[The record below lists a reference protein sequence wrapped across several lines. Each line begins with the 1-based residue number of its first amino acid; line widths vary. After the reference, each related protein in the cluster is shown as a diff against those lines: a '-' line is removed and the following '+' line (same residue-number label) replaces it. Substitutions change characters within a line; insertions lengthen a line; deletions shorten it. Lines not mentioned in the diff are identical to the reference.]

1 MRPARHPSP
10 HRAVAD
16 GPATP
21 RTCRRGA
28 VVVAAAVAL
37 FVARAAPAAA
47 EAPTPPRAFVEVVVR
62 PSRPFVEQPVDVVL
76 RVGVESRR
84 FADAAVPMSGRALS
98 LPVHAGGVDLARLDG
113 LVAVPSRG
121 GASPEGAST
130 LAWGDDVVAATR
142 VGAERRDETTYD
154 VYEVVRRVL
163 FERAGPVAF
172 PAPTLRYAWG
182 ARFDEDLLDGRVAV
196 DVRAERVVGS
206 ASTVDVAPL
215 PDEGRPASF
224 SGIVGRYAV
233 TASLDRDAIDLGGSA
248 RLTVHFVGDGNLDVR
263 AVPALGD
270 LAGFHTF
277 GRLAAPQD
285 GAAAT
290 WDVAPTSA
298 DVTSVPSMR
307 FAAFDP
313 TPPARYVELVTAP
326 IPLRV
331 RPASGPASAPSP
343 ARADGGEDG
352 GGGAVVVALALGFA
366 ALAIAVLVARRRR
379 RARHAAEG
387 AVPAAPPP
395 SPREAFARALAANAG
410 DVGGA
415 LSVALETAA
424 GLRRE
429 SASSLAPVARIEA
442 LGLSA
447 DLVAALRE
455 VVRRCD
461 AARYGA
467 DPTSAPS
474 ASSVEALLERVAAEV
489 PPQGCGPGS
498 PPQSEHRATTQG
510 L

>member
-1 MRPARHPSP
+1 M
-10 HRAVAD
+10 
-16 GPATP
+16 
-21 RTCRRGA
+21 
-28 VVVAAAVAL
+28 VVAAAVAL

-47 EAPTPPRAFVEVVVR
+47 EAPRPPRVFVEVVVR

-113 LVAVPSRG
+113 LVAVPTRR

-154 VYEVVRRVL
+154 VYEVVRRAL
-163 FERAGPVAF
+163 FERAGPVAV

-196 DVRAERVVGS
+196 DVRAERVVGT
-206 ASTVDVAPL
+206 AFTVDVAPL

-224 SGIVGRYAV
+224 AGIVGRYAV
-233 TASLDRDAIDLGGSA
+233 TASLDRDAIDLGASA
-248 RLTVHFVGDGNLDVR
+248 RLTVRFVGEGNLDVR

-277 GRLAAPQD
+277 GRLAAAPAD

-290 WDVAPTSA
+290 WDVAPMSA
-298 DVTSVPSMR
+298 DVTAVPSMR

-313 TPPARYVELVTAP
+313 TPPARYVELVTTP
-326 IPLRV
+326 IPLHV
-331 RPASGPASAPSP
+331 RPVAGPGPGPGPAP
-343 ARADGGEDG
+343 ANGGDVLG
-352 GGGAVVVALALGFA
+352 TWPVVVGLVVGVAALGT
-366 ALAIAVLVARRRR
+366 AVLVARRRR
-379 RARHAAEG
+379 RAKLAAVR
-387 AVPAAPPP
+387 AVTSERPP
-395 SPREAFARALAANAG
+395 SPREVFVRALAANTG
-410 DVGGA
+410 DVGAA

-429 SASSLAPVARIEA
+429 GVPSLALVSRLEA
-442 LGLSA
+442 LGLPA

-467 DPTSAPS
+467 KPTSAPA
-474 ASSVEALLERVAAEV
+474 ASEIESLLDRVESEG
-489 PPQGCGPGS
+489 PPRGSGPGFA
-498 PPQSEHRATTQG
+498 PKSEYRATEEG